1 MTAAEIILGAFPE
14 LRADAAFK
22 RAARRRAD
30 SWDLLCWA
38 CIFFTTG
45 VAAGIALAAALRV

>member
-22 RAARRRAD
+22 RAVRRRAD
-30 SWDLLCWA
+30 ARDLLRRA
-38 CIFFTTG
+38 CVWTAAA
-45 VAAGIALAAALRV
+45 AAGMALAAALLV